1 MVKNTKLIIPDDLQI
16 HEVKL
21 PGKGINL
28 STPTAK
34 DGLEAVRYFVET
46 RENLISQG
54 VPADEAKKTAFYD
67 SRIRFGAEELIRS
80 IMLCA
85 GQENFHRAIEQG
97 KLFRVRGTEYA
108 RAETYEE
115 VEHLEDEK

>member
-1 MVKNTKLIIPDDLQI
+1 MKHIKIITPNDLQI

-28 STPTAK
+28 SRPTAE
-34 DGLEAVRYFVET
+34 DGLEAVRYYVET
-46 RENLISQG
+46 REKLIAMG
-54 VPADEAKKTAFYD
+54 APYEEAKKAAMYD
-67 SRIRFGAEELIRS
+67 ARIKFGPEELIRS

-97 KLFRVRGTEYA
+97 AVFRVRGTEYA
-108 RAETYEE
+108 QAETYEE
-115 VEHLEDEK
+115 IEHLDAE